1 VKKVYNKYNKTIK
14 GDRNMIFNIKKILK
28 ELENQELS
36 YYKIIFNY
44 DILNDEDN
52 NFRKNA
58 FSNVLAETGYS
69 KNKYVDTLYEK
80 NLKNSNEADLKKEF
94 KQEVKDLKEKLEEI
108 TKEYNKENHTD
119 VGISYRFDLSIDN
132 ENGKIK

>member
-1 VKKVYNKYNKTIK
+1 MNWKFMDDMFLDTQNYN
-14 GDRNMIFNIKKILK
+14 
-28 ELENQELS
+28 
-36 YYKIIFNY
+36 KIIFNY

-69 KNKYVDTLYEK
+69 KNRYVDTLYEK
-80 NLKNSNEADLKKEF
+80 NLKNSNETDLKKEF

-108 TKEYNKENHTD
+108 IKEYNKENHTD
-119 VGISYRFDLSIDN
+119 VEISYRFDLSIDN
-132 ENGKIK
+132 KNGKIK

>member
-1 VKKVYNKYNKTIK
+1 MKFSPKVSQET
-14 GDRNMIFNIKKILK
+14 
-28 ELENQELS
+28 ENQELS
-36 YYKIIFNY
+36 CYKIIFNY
-44 DILNDEDN
+44 DILGNENN
-52 NFRKNA
+52 NFRNNI
-58 FSNVLAETGYS
+58 FSNVLIETGYS

>member
-1 VKKVYNKYNKTIK
+1 
-14 GDRNMIFNIKKILK
+14 MIFNIKKILK

-58 FSNVLAETGYS
+58 FSNVLAETCYS